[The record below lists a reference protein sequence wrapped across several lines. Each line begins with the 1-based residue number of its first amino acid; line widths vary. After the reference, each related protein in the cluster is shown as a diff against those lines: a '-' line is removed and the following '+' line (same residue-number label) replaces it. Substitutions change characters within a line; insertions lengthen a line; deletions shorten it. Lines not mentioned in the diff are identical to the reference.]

1 MTEYNKQKRRESL
14 EWLQARGKWVLDS
27 KFVPTCSRNTNIKQT
42 FDRVRNELAYKLPS
56 AI

>member
-42 FDRVRNELAYKLPS
+42 FDRVRDELAYKLPS